1 MLVLEKSVKDRFF
14 DRARVQ
20 QSISRKN
27 LRLLSKAGAFVR
39 QRARTKLRRRKRSAI
54 AGQPPSVHSS
64 DTFATLKNIQFALHR
79 DNESVVIGP
88 VLVKRLK
95 RSSRQTLPELLEEGG
110 TQEITMT
117 KIGDQWVPGD
127 RGIKGAPTKQVM
139 AHYSGNPW
147 MGPSLREEAAAG
159 TISSLYLYG

>member
-1 MLVLEKSVKDRFF
+1 M
-14 DRARVQ
+14 
-20 QSISRKN
+20 
-27 LRLLSKAGAFVR
+27 
-39 QRARTKLRRRKRSAI
+39 
-54 AGQPPSVHSS
+54 
-64 DTFATLKNIQFALHR
+64 ATLKNIQFALHR

-117 KIGDQWVPGD
+117 KLGDQWVPGD
-127 RGIKGAPTKQVM
+127 RGIKAPKKQVT
-139 AHYSGNPW
+139 ANYSGNPW

-159 TISSLYLYG
+159 TISSLYLHG